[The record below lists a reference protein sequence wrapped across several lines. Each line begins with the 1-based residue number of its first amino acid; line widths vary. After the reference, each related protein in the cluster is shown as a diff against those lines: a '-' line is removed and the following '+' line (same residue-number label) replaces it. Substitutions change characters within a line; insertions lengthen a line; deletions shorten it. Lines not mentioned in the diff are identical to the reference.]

1 VFLLSTADCSR
12 KYLVVQADDVVPRHI
27 RRRCRSAAISPFRV
41 VVVCAAAA
49 AAAAAIPDEVVRR
62 PRRPAAQIPRR
73 KSLPP
78 AIADRS

>member
-12 KYLVVQADDVVPRHI
+12 KYLVVQADDVGPRHI

-41 VVVCAAAA
+41 CAAAA
-49 AAAAAIPDEVVRR
+49 AAAALPDEVVRR

>member
-41 VVVCAAAA
+41 CAAAA
-49 AAAAAIPDEVVRR
+49 AAAAALPDEVVRR

-78 AIADRS
+78 AIADRA